1 MARLSRLKGS
11 SISFREYLTD
21 DPKPAI
27 MVIAIKRKVEME
39 TQYTTVQISI
49 ETRDR
54 LMALGK
60 KGETYEEII
69 RKLLDAL
76 EEG

>member
-1 MARLSRLKGS
+1 MDA
-11 SISFREYLTD
+11 E
-21 DPKPAI
+21 
-27 MVIAIKRKVEME
+27 
-39 TQYTTVQISI
+39 QTTVRISI

-69 RKLLDAL
+69 RSLLDTMDC
-76 EEG
+76 EYGKKGGGKGERP